1 MSYREHPKDNY
12 NKQKAILRGV
22 NETLDAIKESE
33 TGTHGLLVYP
43 DITTLRAIYSHF
55 TKIQLEDKNEIVLI
69 LPYYETTDMVRLVL
83 SGSNVYGDD
92 ITNNPVGYSGIDVGK
107 YEKEGSLVIVDSLKG
122 YFGSDQQ
129 QENNSNS
136 NSNSNNNT
144 SNKNMDFITFLNVLL
159 RHAERRRKDG
169 VTVLADMGSF
179 YLNNHNGIQEL
190 MRYEMSLPEKYYGK
204 NLKGYCLYHQ
214 KDFERRFGREEQAQL
229 LDSHSRNIMFM
240 NAR

>member
-12 NKQKAILRGV
+12 NKQKALLRGV

-33 TGTHGLLVYP
+33 TGTHCLMVYP
-43 DITTLRAIYSHF
+43 DLMTLRAIYSRF

-69 LPYYETTDMVRLVL
+69 LPYYETTDVVRLVL
-83 SGSNVYGDD
+83 SGSNVYGND
-92 ITNNPVGYSGIDVGK
+92 ITNNTVEYSGIDVSR

-122 YFGSDQQ
+122 YFGSEAG
-129 QENNSNS
+129 QE
-136 NSNSNNNT
+136 NNT
-144 SNKNMDFITFLNVLL
+144 SNKNMDFMTFLNVLL
-159 RHAERRRKDG
+159 SHAERRRKDG

-179 YLNNHNGIQEL
+179 YLNNHNSSKEL

-229 LDSHSRNIMFM
+229 LDCHSRNIMLM
-240 NAR
+240 NAC

>member
-12 NKQKAILRGV
+12 NKQKTLLRGV
-22 NETLDAIKESE
+22 NETLDAINESE
-33 TGTHGLLVYP
+33 TGTHCLMVYP
-43 DITTLRAIYSHF
+43 DIMTLRAIYSRF
-55 TKIQLEDKNEIVLI
+55 TKQQLEDKNEIVLI
-69 LPYYETTDMVRLVL
+69 LPYYETTDVVRLVL

-92 ITNNPVGYSGIDVGK
+92 ISNNPVGYSGIDVSR

-122 YFGSDQQ
+122 YFGSDQR

-136 NSNSNNNT
+136 NNT
-144 SNKNMDFITFLNVLL
+144 SNKNMDFMTFLDVLL
-159 RHAERRRKDG
+159 RHAERKRKDG

-179 YLNNHNGIQEL
+179 YLNNHNGTQEL

-229 LDSHSRNIMFM
+229 LDCHSRNIMFM
-240 NAR
+240 NAC

>member
-43 DITTLRAIYSHF
+43 DITTLRAIYSRF

-92 ITNNPVGYSGIDVGK
+92 ITNNPVGYSGIDVRK

-129 QENNSNS
+129 QE
-136 NSNSNNNT
+136 
-144 SNKNMDFITFLNVLL
+144 KIVIVIVIVIIT
-159 RHAERRRKDG
+159 
-169 VTVLADMGSF
+169 LAIRIWT
-179 YLNNHNGIQEL
+179 L
-190 MRYEMSLPEKYYGK
+190 
-204 NLKGYCLYHQ
+204 
-214 KDFERRFGREEQAQL
+214 
-229 LDSHSRNIMFM
+229 
-240 NAR
+240 

>member
-107 YEKEGSLVIVDSLKG
+107 CEKEGSLVIVDSLKG

-136 NSNSNNNT
+136 NNNT
-144 SNKNMDFITFLNVLL
+144 SNKNMDFMTFLNVLL

>member
-1 MSYREHPKDNY
+1 MSHREHPKDNY
-12 NKQKAILRGV
+12 NKQKALLRGV

-33 TGTHGLLVYP
+33 TGTHCLMVYP
-43 DITTLRAIYSHF
+43 DIMTLRAIYSRF

-69 LPYYETTDMVRLVL
+69 LPYYETTDVVRLVL
-83 SGSNVYGDD
+83 SGSNVYGND
-92 ITNNPVGYSGIDVGK
+92 ITNNTVEYSGIDVSR

-122 YFGSDQQ
+122 YFGSEAG
-129 QENNSNS
+129 QE
-136 NSNSNNNT
+136 NNT
-144 SNKNMDFITFLNVLL
+144 SNKNMDFMTFLNVLL
-159 RHAERRRKDG
+159 RHAERRGKDG

-179 YLNNHNGIQEL
+179 YLNNHNSSKEL

-229 LDSHSRNIMFM
+229 LDCHSRNIMFM
-240 NAR
+240 NAC

>member
-43 DITTLRAIYSHF
+43 DITTLRAIYSRF

-107 YEKEGSLVIVDSLKG
+107 CEKEGSLVIVDSLKG

-136 NSNSNNNT
+136 NNNT
-144 SNKNMDFITFLNVLL
+144 SNKNMDFMTFLNVLL

-179 YLNNHNGIQEL
+179 YLNNHNGTQEL
-190 MRYEMSLPEKYYGK
+190 IRYEMSLPEKYYGK

-229 LDSHSRNIMFM
+229 LDCHSRNIMLM
-240 NAR
+240 NAC

>member
-43 DITTLRAIYSHF
+43 DITTLRAIYSRF
-55 TKIQLEDKNEIVLI
+55 TKQQLEDKNEIVLI

-92 ITNNPVGYSGIDVGK
+92 IANNPVGYSGIDVRK

-122 YFGSDQQ
+122 YFGSDQL

-136 NSNSNNNT
+136 NSNT
-144 SNKNMDFITFLNVLL
+144 SNKNMDLMTFLNVLL

-179 YLNNHNGIQEL
+179 YLNNHNGTQEL

-229 LDSHSRNIMFM
+229 LDCHSRNIMFM
-240 NAR
+240 NAC

>member
-1 MSYREHPKDNY
+1 MSYRENPKDNN
-12 NKQKAILRGV
+12 NKQKALFRGV

-33 TGTHGLLVYP
+33 TGTHCLMVYP
-43 DITTLRAIYSHF
+43 DIMTLRAIYSSF
-55 TKIQLEDKNEIVLI
+55 TKQQLEDQNEIVLI

-92 ITNNPVGYSGIDVGK
+92 ITNNPVGYSGIDVSK

-122 YFGSDQQ
+122 YFGSEEG
-129 QENNSNS
+129 QENNTN
-136 NSNSNNNT
+136 
-144 SNKNMDFITFLNVLL
+144 NKNLDFMTFLDVLL
-159 RHAERRRKDG
+159 RHAERKRKDG

-179 YLNNHNGIQEL
+179 YLNSHKGSQDL
-190 MRYEMSLPEKYYGK
+190 MRYEMTLPEKYYGK

-229 LDSHSRNIMFM
+229 LDCHNRNIMFM
-240 NAR
+240 NAC

>member
-12 NKQKAILRGV
+12 NKQKTLLRGV
-22 NETLDAIKESE
+22 NETLDAINESE
-33 TGTHGLLVYP
+33 TGTHCLMVYP
-43 DITTLRAIYSHF
+43 DIMTLRAIYSRF
-55 TKIQLEDKNEIVLI
+55 TKQQLEDMNEIVLI

-92 ITNNPVGYSGIDVGK
+92 ISNNTAGYSGIDVGR

-122 YFGSDQQ
+122 YFGSDQR
-129 QENNSNS
+129 QE
-136 NSNSNNNT
+136 NNT
-144 SNKNMDFITFLNVLL
+144 SNKNMDFLTFLDVLL
-159 RHAERRRKDG
+159 RYAERRRKEG

-179 YLNNHNGIQEL
+179 YLNNHKGSQEL

-240 NAR
+240 SAS

>member
-1 MSYREHPKDNY
+1 M
-12 NKQKAILRGV
+12 
-22 NETLDAIKESE
+22 
-33 TGTHGLLVYP
+33 
-43 DITTLRAIYSHF
+43 
-55 TKIQLEDKNEIVLI
+55 
-69 LPYYETTDMVRLVL
+69 
-83 SGSNVYGDD
+83 
-92 ITNNPVGYSGIDVGK
+92 
-107 YEKEGSLVIVDSLKG
+107 IVDSLKG

-144 SNKNMDFITFLNVLL
+144 SNKNMDFMTFLNVLL
-159 RHAERRRKDG
+159 RHAERRGKDG

-179 YLNNHNGIQEL
+179 YLNNHNSSKEL

-229 LDSHSRNIMFM
+229 LDCHSRNIMFM
-240 NAR
+240 NAC

>member
-1 MSYREHPKDNY
+1 MVYTD
-12 NKQKAILRGV
+12 IM
-22 NETLDAIKESE
+22 TL
-33 TGTHGLLVYP
+33 T
-43 DITTLRAIYSHF
+43 AIYTRF

-83 SGSNVYGDD
+83 SGSNVYGND
-92 ITNNPVGYSGIDVGK
+92 ITNNTVEYSGIDVSR

-122 YFGSDQQ
+122 YFGSEAG
-129 QENNSNS
+129 QE
-136 NSNSNNNT
+136 NNT
-144 SNKNMDFITFLNVLL
+144 SNKNMDFMTFLNVLL
-159 RHAERRRKDG
+159 RHAERRGKDG

-179 YLNNHNGIQEL
+179 YLNNHNSSKEL

-229 LDSHSRNIMFM
+229 LDCHS
-240 NAR
+240 

>member
-1 MSYREHPKDNY
+1 MSYRENPKDNY

-43 DITTLRAIYSHF
+43 DITTLRAIYSRL

-92 ITNNPVGYSGIDVGK
+92 ITNNPVGYSGIDVRK

-129 QENNSNS
+129 LENNSNS
-136 NSNSNNNT
+136 NSTNNT
-144 SNKNMDFITFLNVLL
+144 SNKNMDLMTFLNVLL

-179 YLNNHNGIQEL
+179 YLNNHNGTQEL

-229 LDSHSRNIMFM
+229 LDCHSRNIMLM
-240 NAR
+240 NAC

>member
-12 NKQKAILRGV
+12 NKQKTLLRGV
-22 NETLDAIKESE
+22 NETLDAINESE
-33 TGTHGLLVYP
+33 TGTHCLMVYP
-43 DITTLRAIYSHF
+43 DIMTLRAIYSRF
-55 TKIQLEDKNEIVLI
+55 TKQQLEDKNEIVLI
-69 LPYYETTDMVRLVL
+69 LPYYETTEIVRLVL

-92 ITNNPVGYSGIDVGK
+92 ISNNPVGYSGIDVSR

-122 YFGSDQQ
+122 YFGSDLR

-136 NSNSNNNT
+136 NNT
-144 SNKNMDFITFLNVLL
+144 SNKNMDFMTFLDVVL
-159 RHAERRRKDG
+159 RHAERKRKNG

-179 YLNNHNGIQEL
+179 YLNSHKGSQEL
-190 MRYEMSLPEKYYGK
+190 MRYEMTFPEKYYGK
-204 NLKGYCLYHQ
+204 NLKGSCLYHQ

-240 NAR
+240 NAS

>member
-1 MSYREHPKDNY
+1 MSYRENPKDNY
-12 NKQKAILRGV
+12 NKQKAILKGV

-43 DITTLRAIYSHF
+43 DITTLRAIYSRL

-92 ITNNPVGYSGIDVGK
+92 ITNDPVGYSGIDVRK

-129 QENNSNS
+129 LENNSNS
-136 NSNSNNNT
+136 NSTNNT
-144 SNKNMDFITFLNVLL
+144 SNKNMDLMTFLNVLL

-179 YLNNHNGIQEL
+179 YLNNHNGTQEL

-229 LDSHSRNIMFM
+229 LDCHSRNIMLM
-240 NAR
+240 NAC

>member
-33 TGTHGLLVYP
+33 TGTHCLMVYP
-43 DITTLRAIYSHF
+43 DIMTLRAIYSSF
-55 TKIQLEDKNEIVLI
+55 TKQQLEDKNEIVLI

-107 YEKEGSLVIVDSLKG
+107 CEKEGSLVIVDSLKG

-136 NSNSNNNT
+136 NNNT
-144 SNKNMDFITFLNVLL
+144 SNKNMDFMTFLNVLL
-159 RHAERRRKDG
+159 RHAERRGKDG

-229 LDSHSRNIMFM
+229 LDCHSRNIMFM

>member
-12 NKQKAILRGV
+12 NKKKAILRGV

-107 YEKEGSLVIVDSLKG
+107 CEKEGSLVIVDSLKG

-136 NSNSNNNT
+136 NNNT
-144 SNKNMDFITFLNVLL
+144 SNKNMDFMTFLNVLL

>member
-1 MSYREHPKDNY
+1 MSYRENPKDNY

-43 DITTLRAIYSHF
+43 DITTLRAIYSRL

-92 ITNNPVGYSGIDVGK
+92 ITNNPVGYSGIDVRK

-129 QENNSNS
+129 LENNSNS
-136 NSNSNNNT
+136 NSTNNT
-144 SNKNMDFITFLNVLL
+144 SNKNMDLMTFLNVLL

-179 YLNNHNGIQEL
+179 YLNNHNGTQEL

>member
-43 DITTLRAIYSHF
+43 DITTLRAIYSRF
-55 TKIQLEDKNEIVLI
+55 TKQQLEDKNEIVLI

-92 ITNNPVGYSGIDVGK
+92 IANNPVGYSGIDVRK

-122 YFGSDQQ
+122 YFGSDHQ
-129 QENNSNS
+129 QENS
-136 NSNSNNNT
+136 NSNSNNKT
-144 SNKNMDFITFLNVLL
+144 SNKNMDLMTFLNVLL

-179 YLNNHNGIQEL
+179 YLNNHNGTQEL

-229 LDSHSRNIMFM
+229 LDCHSRNIMFM
-240 NAR
+240 NAC

>member
-1 MSYREHPKDNY
+1 MSYKEHPKDNY
-12 NKQKAILRGV
+12 NKQKALLRGV

-33 TGTHGLLVYP
+33 TGTHCLMVYP
-43 DITTLRAIYSHF
+43 DIMTLRAIYSRF

-69 LPYYETTDMVRLVL
+69 LPYYETTDVVRLVL
-83 SGSNVYGDD
+83 SGSNVYGND
-92 ITNNPVGYSGIDVGK
+92 ITNNTVEYSGIDVSR

-122 YFGSDQQ
+122 YFGSEAG
-129 QENNSNS
+129 QE
-136 NSNSNNNT
+136 NNT
-144 SNKNMDFITFLNVLL
+144 SNKNMDFMTFLNVLL
-159 RHAERRRKDG
+159 RHAERRGNDG

-179 YLNNHNGIQEL
+179 YLNSHNSSKEL

-229 LDSHSRNIMFM
+229 LDCHSRNIMFM
-240 NAR
+240 NAC

>member
-43 DITTLRAIYSHF
+43 DITTLRAIYSRF

-136 NSNSNNNT
+136 NNNT
-144 SNKNMDFITFLNVLL
+144 SNKNMDFMTFLNVLL

>member
-12 NKQKAILRGV
+12 NKQKALFRGV

-33 TGTHGLLVYP
+33 TGTHCLMVYP
-43 DITTLRAIYSHF
+43 DIMTLRAIYSRF

-83 SGSNVYGDD
+83 SGSNVYGND
-92 ITNNPVGYSGIDVGK
+92 ITNNTVEYSGIDVSR

-122 YFGSDQQ
+122 YFGSEAG
-129 QENNSNS
+129 QE
-136 NSNSNNNT
+136 NNT
-144 SNKNMDFITFLNVLL
+144 SNKNTDFMTFLNVLL
-159 RHAERRRKDG
+159 RHAERRGKDG

-179 YLNNHNGIQEL
+179 YLNNHNSSKEL

-229 LDSHSRNIMFM
+229 LDCHSRNIMFM
-240 NAR
+240 NAC

>member
-1 MSYREHPKDNY
+1 MSYRENPKDNN
-12 NKQKAILRGV
+12 NKQKALFRGV

-33 TGTHGLLVYP
+33 TGTHCLMVYP
-43 DITTLRAIYSHF
+43 DIMTLRAIYSSF
-55 TKIQLEDKNEIVLI
+55 TKQQLEDQNEIVLI

-92 ITNNPVGYSGIDVGK
+92 ITNNPVGYSGIDVSK

-122 YFGSDQQ
+122 YFGSEEG
-129 QENNSNS
+129 QENNTN
-136 NSNSNNNT
+136 
-144 SNKNMDFITFLNVLL
+144 NKNLDFMTFLDVLL
-159 RHAERRRKDG
+159 RHAERKRKDG

-179 YLNNHNGIQEL
+179 YLNSHKGSQEL

-214 KDFERRFGREEQAQL
+214 KDFERRFGREEQSQL
-229 LDSHSRNIMFM
+229 LDCHNRNIMLM
-240 NAR
+240 NAN

>member
-69 LPYYETTDMVRLVL
+69 LPYYETTDVVRLVL
-83 SGSNVYGDD
+83 SGSNVYGND
-92 ITNNPVGYSGIDVGK
+92 ITNNTVEYSGIDVSR

-122 YFGSDQQ
+122 YFGSEAG
-129 QENNSNS
+129 QE
-136 NSNSNNNT
+136 NNT
-144 SNKNMDFITFLNVLL
+144 SNKNMDFMTFLNVLL
-159 RHAERRRKDG
+159 RHAERRGKDG

-179 YLNNHNGIQEL
+179 YLNNHNSSKEL

-229 LDSHSRNIMFM
+229 LDCHSRNIMFM

>member
-69 LPYYETTDMVRLVL
+69 LPYYETTDVVRLVL

-92 ITNNPVGYSGIDVGK
+92 ITNNTVEYSGIDVSR

-122 YFGSDQQ
+122 YFGSEAG
-129 QENNSNS
+129 QE
-136 NSNSNNNT
+136 NNT
-144 SNKNMDFITFLNVLL
+144 SNKNMDFMTFLNVLL
-159 RHAERRRKDG
+159 RHAERKRKDG

-179 YLNNHNGIQEL
+179 YLKDHKGSQEL

-229 LDSHSRNIMFM
+229 LDCHSRNIMLM
-240 NAR
+240 NAC

>member
-43 DITTLRAIYSHF
+43 DITTLRAIYSRF

-92 ITNNPVGYSGIDVGK
+92 ITNNPVGYSGIDVRK

-136 NSNSNNNT
+136 NNNT
-144 SNKNMDFITFLNVLL
+144 SNKNMDFMTFLNVLL

>member
-12 NKQKAILRGV
+12 NKQKALLRGV

-33 TGTHGLLVYP
+33 TGTHCLMVYP
-43 DITTLRAIYSHF
+43 DIMTLRAIYSRF

-69 LPYYETTDMVRLVL
+69 LPYYETTDVVRLVL
-83 SGSNVYGDD
+83 SGSNVYGND
-92 ITNNPVGYSGIDVGK
+92 ITNNTVEYSGIDVSR

-122 YFGSDQQ
+122 YFGSEAG
-129 QENNSNS
+129 QE
-136 NSNSNNNT
+136 NNT
-144 SNKNMDFITFLNVLL
+144 SNKNMDFMTFLNVLL
-159 RHAERRRKDG
+159 RHAERRGKDG

-179 YLNNHNGIQEL
+179 YLNNHNSSKEL

-229 LDSHSRNIMFM
+229 LDCHSRNIMLM
-240 NAR
+240 NAC

>member
-12 NKQKAILRGV
+12 NKQKALLRGV

-33 TGTHGLLVYP
+33 TGTHCLMVYP
-43 DITTLRAIYSHF
+43 DIMTLRAIYSRF

-69 LPYYETTDMVRLVL
+69 LPYYETTDVVRLVL
-83 SGSNVYGDD
+83 SGSNVYGND
-92 ITNNPVGYSGIDVGK
+92 ITNNTVEYSGIDVSR

-122 YFGSDQQ
+122 YFGSEAG
-129 QENNSNS
+129 QE
-136 NSNSNNNT
+136 NNT
-144 SNKNMDFITFLNVLL
+144 SNKNMDFMTFLNVLL
-159 RHAERRRKDG
+159 RHAERRGKDG

-179 YLNNHNGIQEL
+179 YLNNHNSSKEL

-229 LDSHSRNIMFM
+229 LDCHSRNIMFM
-240 NAR
+240 NAC

>member
-12 NKQKAILRGV
+12 NKQKTLLRGV
-22 NETLDAIKESE
+22 NEALDAINESE
-33 TGTHGLLVYP
+33 TGTHCLMVYP
-43 DITTLRAIYSHF
+43 DIMTLRAIYSRF

-92 ITNNPVGYSGIDVGK
+92 ISNNPVGYSGIDVSR

-136 NSNSNNNT
+136 NSNNNSNNN
-144 SNKNMDFITFLNVLL
+144 KII
-159 RHAERRRKDG
+159 
-169 VTVLADMGSF
+169 
-179 YLNNHNGIQEL
+179 NNIIEDKEIN
-190 MRYEMSLPEKYYGK
+190 
-204 NLKGYCLYHQ
+204 
-214 KDFERRFGREEQAQL
+214 
-229 LDSHSRNIMFM
+229 
-240 NAR
+240 

>member
-12 NKQKAILRGV
+12 NKQKTLLRGV
-22 NETLDAIKESE
+22 NETLDAINESE
-33 TGTHGLLVYP
+33 TGTHCLMVYP
-43 DITTLRAIYSHF
+43 DIMTLRAIYSRF
-55 TKIQLEDKNEIVLI
+55 TKQQLEDKNEIVLI
-69 LPYYETTDMVRLVL
+69 LPYYENTDMVRLVL

-92 ITNNPVGYSGIDVGK
+92 ISNNPVGYSGIDVSR

-122 YFGSDQQ
+122 YFGSDQR

-136 NSNSNNNT
+136 NNT
-144 SNKNMDFITFLNVLL
+144 SNKNMDFMTFLDVLL
-159 RHAERRRKDG
+159 RHAERKRNDG

-179 YLNNHNGIQEL
+179 YLNSHKGSQEL
-190 MRYEMSLPEKYYGK
+190 MRYEMTLPEKYYGK

-229 LDSHSRNIMFM
+229 LDCHSRNIMFM
-240 NAR
+240 NAC

>member
-12 NKQKAILRGV
+12 NKQKTLLRGV
-22 NETLDAIKESE
+22 NETLDAINESE
-33 TGTHGLLVYP
+33 TGTHCLMVYP
-43 DITTLRAIYSHF
+43 DIMTLRAIYSRF
-55 TKIQLEDKNEIVLI
+55 TKQQLEDKNEIVLI
-69 LPYYETTDMVRLVL
+69 LPYYENTDMVRLVL

-92 ITNNPVGYSGIDVGK
+92 ISNNPVGYSGINVSRH
-107 YEKEGSLVIVDSLKG
+107 EKEGSLVIVDSLKG
-122 YFGSDQQ
+122 YFGSDQR

-136 NSNSNNNT
+136 NNT
-144 SNKNMDFITFLNVLL
+144 SNKNMDFMTFLDVLL
-159 RHAERRRKDG
+159 RHAERKRKDG

-179 YLNNHNGIQEL
+179 YLNNHNGTQEL

-229 LDSHSRNIMFM
+229 LDCHSRNIMFM
-240 NAR
+240 NAC